1 MQNTQNNFIPIV
13 HFFHFKDNNLGLLF
27 DPSGDSPERQA
38 HSMVVPNFAS
48 FIEENQYPPYISIV
62 AKNFSENVLG
72 TTKIF
77 LCDFFLVVDNREYI
91 IGKYQE
97 KISGRMKGIIRRYH
111 AFDKN
116 LAYFEQEVIK
126 KLAATFADAWKNY
139 TYTTHYTVAQNTIQ
153 HNSYASG
160 IVAHNMP
167 HSFQQKDV
175 QNKSFTKQ
183 LLLAALLPM
192 FIVGGFAWLMYAK
205 KDSSNEAVQHSITQM
220 MDANKMAQEQIDAQ
234 KSTLQQMGFDGGRSA
249 DVGCFAP
256 K

>member
-1 MQNTQNNFIPIV
+1 MQNNFLPVV

-27 DPSGDSPERQA
+27 DPSGESPERQA

-48 FIEENQYPPYISIV
+48 IIDENQYPPYISIV
-62 AKNFSENVLG
+62 AKNFSENILG

-97 KISGRMKGIIRRYH
+97 KVSGKTKGFIRRYH

-116 LAYFEQEVIK
+116 LAQFEQEVIK
-126 KLAATFADAWKNY
+126 KLADAFSEAWKNY
-139 TYTTHYTVAQNTIQ
+139 TYTTHYSALAQNNTQ
-153 HNSYASG
+153 ASAVMMHNVPNQNYAISKEG
-160 IVAHNMP
+160 KNT
-167 HSFQQKDV
+167 
-175 QNKSFTKQ
+175 SFTKQ
-183 LLLAALLPM
+183 LALAAILPIL
-192 FIVGGFAWLMYAK
+192 IVGGIAWALYAK
-205 KDSSNEAVQHSITQM
+205 KDASNLTVQRSVAEM
-220 MDANKMAQEQIDAQ
+220 MDANKMAQEQVDAT
-234 KSTLQQMGFDGGRSA
+234 KSTLQQMGFDGGRTA